1 MAGYHQ
7 AQLGQLLA
15 HVDAA
20 LSDFRSGRFD
30 AFQVDRVLFQ
40 YSRAAKEL

>member
-20 LSDFRSGRFD
+20 LSDFRSGRLD
-30 AFQVDRVLFQ
+30 AFEVDRVLFQ